1 MNCNLQDHL
10 CSLQMLVRKGMGWG
24 LHFPLSDFSLI
35 VELEGVGVEG
45 QDFGFL
51 FVLPPFPWS
60 RAEEEPKFRGG
71 VTLAKGG
78 GDRRRGCC

>member
-10 CSLQMLVRKGMGWG
+10 CSLQMLVRKGMWWG

-51 FVLPPFPWS
+51 FVLPPSLGVGQRKSPNS
-60 RAEEEPKFRGG
+60 EEE
-71 VTLAKGG
+71 
-78 GDRRRGCC
+78 